1 MSDFGEEIIN
11 RLGVNSS
18 LKIDSD
24 MGRLIDYTIGE
35 WLTRENDKEFLEQ
48 FFLQE
53 ATGKYLDLHGKTY
66 GVLRRIDESDDS
78 YRQRII
84 YESIGHLTVEFL
96 REVYNLEL
104 YVNIPNFNVSNNTL
118 TSDNPYYNQDGFM
131 ASADTS
137 IKDILNKKFV
147 LGASITWL

>member
-147 LGASITWL
+147 LGARITWL